1 MIEHNIPQDTW
12 KLLVGNA
19 AAKLVEDGM
28 LIGLGTGSTATFF
41 IYALAQRMQSGLH
54 IAGAVASSQAS
65 KDLAGNLGIPLTDLD
80 THPEL
85 DLYIDGADE
94 IDPQLRLIKGGG
106 GALLHEKIVA
116 SNSHRFIVIGD
127 VTKSVTRLGQHF
139 PVPVEVS
146 PFAATPVR
154 KRLEALGASV
164 QLRQLAGSTFVT
176 ENCNI
181 ILDCRFPNGIA
192 YPENLNAQMHSIVG
206 VVETGLF
213 LGMAAQAIIGGPDGV
228 TVIRK
233 SDL

>member
-12 KLLVGNA
+12 KQLAGNA

-41 IYALAQRMQSGLH
+41 IYALVQRMQSGLR
-54 IAGAVASSQAS
+54 IAGAVPSSQTS
-65 KDLAGNLGIPLTDLD
+65 KDLAENLGIPITDLD

-94 IDPQLRLIKGGG
+94 IDPQLRLIKGAG
-106 GALLHEKIVA
+106 GALFREKIVA
-116 SNSHRFIVIGD
+116 STAQRFIVIGD
-127 VTKSVTRLGQHF
+127 VTKSVPQLGQHS

-181 ILDCRFPNGIA
+181 ILDCTFPNGIA
-192 YPENLNAQMHSIVG
+192 DPEHLNAQMRRIVG

-213 LGMAAQAIIGGPDGV
+213 LGMAAQAIIGGPNGV
-228 TVIRK
+228 TVIG
-233 SDL
+233 